1 RRTSNQTPTGILY
14 MVKQYTRV
22 AVDAGAANKPWRP
35 SRNLLIALGVIAGL
49 SLVPYPYE
57 PSGDFEVLP
66 RNRADVRALAAGDI
80 REVLVKEGDIVKAG
94 QAIARLDTSAQKAR
108 VAGAEAEI
116 AGLQAD
122 LALAKKGA
130 RPEEIA
136 VAKQRV
142 ATARSAAN
150 NAESS
155 FKRIATA
162 YRGKGV
168 TPQEYERAKGAADV
182 AKQQLLE
189 AERSLALIASPVQQ
203 ERIDAIQA
211 SIERAQA
218 ELTYAQQDLAYG
230 TITAP
235 IDGRIVSSQLQFAR
249 GQYFARGDL
258 LATIEDTGEL
268 LGEIKMPEEA
278 IGDVKVDAAASIKPW
293 AYPNTSFDGRVK
305 AVAPAA
311 EDGEYGKVVRV
322 QVVLEDPQGKL
333 KTGMTG
339 SAKVDGGWHLTIVVF
354 TRAIARFLFV
364 ELWSWIP

>member
-1 RRTSNQTPTGILY
+1 

-22 AVDAGAANKPWRP
+22 AVDGSAEKKAWRP
-35 SRNLLIALGVIAGL
+35 SRTLLIALGVVAVL
-49 SLVPYPYE
+49 CVVPYPYE

-66 RNRADVRALAAGDI
+66 RNRADVRALAAGDV
-80 REVLVKEGDIVKAG
+80 REVLVKEGDIVKEG
-94 QAIARLDTSAQKAR
+94 QPIAKLDTSAQKAR

-142 ATARSAAN
+142 ATARSSANTADAA
-150 NAESS
+150 

-162 YRGKGV
+162 YKGKGV

-182 AKQQLLE
+182 ARQQVLE
-189 AERSLALIASPVQQ
+189 AERALALVSSPVQK

-218 ELTYAQQDLAYG
+218 ELAYAQQDLAYG

-235 IDGRIVSSQLQFAR
+235 IEGRIVSSKLQFAR

-268 LGEIKMPEEA
+268 IGEIRMPEEA
-278 IGDVKVDAAASIKPW
+278 IGDVHVDAAASIKPW
-293 AYPNTSFDGRVK
+293 AYPGTSFDGHVK
-305 AVAPAA
+305 SVAPAA
-311 EDGEYGKVVRV
+311 EDGAYGKIVRV
-322 QVVLEDPQGKL
+322 QVVLADPEGKL

-354 TRAIARFLFV
+354 TRALARFLFV